1 MGAYEYQAI
10 DNRGRTRKGVSSGDS
25 ARQIRQTL
33 REQGLIP
40 LAVVGVG
47 DTSPQSVQQEPSRSR
62 ARIKIAEL
70 AVVTR
75 QFATLLGSGLT
86 VEEALTA
93 LIEQAEAH
101 QTKSVLTGV
110 RAMVLEGNSLA
121 EAVSAYPRSF
131 SEIYRAT
138 VEAGEQSG
146 RLDSVLSRLADHTEN
161 RLGIQQR
168 VGLAM
173 VYPVILTVLS
183 LIIVTG
189 LLTYVVPKV
198 VAVFE
203 DIGQELPLLT
213 QMLIG
218 ISDFLLAHGLWV
230 MGGIL
235 VVTAIAMLALRRFEV
250 RYRLHGLWLRL
261 PLVRRLTRS
270 LNSARMA
277 RTLAI
282 MVGSGVP
289 LLSAMRSSE
298 GVMTNLVL
306 RRDLSRAAQEVA
318 EGVSISRSLARG
330 GRFPPLL
337 VQMVSSGE
345 ASGLLGEMLDTAA
358 NVMERELE
366 ARIGVLVGLFQ
377 PAMILVMGAVVLII
391 VLAILLPIFDLN
403 QLIQ

>member
-40 LAVVGVG
+40 LTVVGVG
-47 DTSPQSVQQEPSRSR
+47 DAPVSRSQITHSR
-62 ARIKIAEL
+62 ARIKTAEL

-75 QFATLLGSGLT
+75 QFATLLGAGLT

-110 RAMVLEGNSLA
+110 RAMVLEGHSLA

-138 VEAGEQSG
+138 VDAGEQSG
-146 RLDSVLSRLADHTEN
+146 RLDSVLARLADHIEN

-168 VGLAM
+168 VGIAL
-173 VYPVILTVLS
+173 VYPIILTVLS

-213 QMLIG
+213 RMLIA
-218 ISDFLLAHGLWV
+218 ISDFLLDWGLWLAI
-230 MGGIL
+230 GIVL
-235 VVTAIAMLALRRFEV
+235 ITAAALLALRRTEV
-250 RYRLHGLWLRL
+250 RLALHKLWLQL
-261 PLVRRLTRS
+261 PLVSRLTRS

-298 GVMTNLVL
+298 GVMSNLVL
-306 RRDLSRAAQEVA
+306 RQDLARAAQEVA
-318 EGVSISRSLARG
+318 EGVSISRGLARSG
-330 GRFPPLL
+330 HFPPML
-337 VQMVSSGE
+337 VQMVASGE
-345 ASGLLGEMLDTAA
+345 ASGLLGEMLDKAA

-366 ARIGVLVGLFQ
+366 TRIGVLVGLFQ
-377 PAMILVMGAVVLII
+377 PAMILLMGVVVLII

-403 QLIQ
+403 QLIR